1 MKLFP
6 ANSLGTCNNVKSTT
20 WEGNTVLLLTVI
32 DDQRSPFH
40 IYFVVLNNVSLND
53 RSNTTLIFLG
63 NKSENKLFSWDQSL
77 SVNCHMTHL
86 YYTVDQSRAVYI
98 HSWTW
103 SIHQHTC
110 HMHRDWTHTAHCVDT
125 QYWSQ
130 ITAPL
135 LLWGLLSPCQSLH
148 LGCNQ

>member
-1 MKLFP
+1 MTSQLAMILFP
-6 ANSLGTCNNVKSTT
+6 VNSLGTSNNVKPTT
-20 WEGNTVLLLTVI
+20 SVGNTVLLLTVI
-32 DDQRSPFH
+32 DDQRSPFY

-98 HSWTW
+98 HS
-103 SIHQHTC
+103 
-110 HMHRDWTHTAHCVDT
+110 
-125 QYWSQ
+125 
-130 ITAPL
+130 
-135 LLWGLLSPCQSLH
+135 
-148 LGCNQ
+148 